1 MCLLCYIELTSIP
14 VNLRHVSPS
23 SFFSNET
30 GILGVLNYN
39 FAAVGAYLG
48 VVVCSSTRGLKW

>member
-23 SFFSNET
+23 SLLAMRQASWVFSII
-30 GILGVLNYN
+30 ILLLSGHIWALLFALLPGV
-39 FAAVGAYLG
+39 
-48 VVVCSSTRGLKW
+48 